1 MLPIKLGPY
10 EYRLGFRVHGTWG
23 FRACRVK
30 VRTIIVTTTRTPRV
44 KLPKVLVMTATSR
57 SVAAMVT
64 IAASITV
71 SDDAA
76 HGAHPPLR
84 APLNGGKAVLTLP
97 PVYRGEGSGGPEDP
111 GTCKSKA
118 YGSSKYGRKDRY
130 PSNCSSATTTTTQ
143 CGRLPSS
150 CRASSP
156 CSRSCMLLE
165 PDPTHA
171 TVDGQN
177 PA

>member
-1 MLPIKLGPY
+1 MEHGGSGPV
-10 EYRLGFRVHGTWG
+10 EF
-23 FRACRVK
+23 K

-111 GTCKSKA
+111 GTPAKA
-118 YGSSKYGRKDRY
+118 KPTEAPSTAERTATPAIAAPQPQRRPNAAGCPAPAVQAHLAQGRACFWSLIR
-130 PSNCSSATTTTTQ
+130 
-143 CGRLPSS
+143 R
-150 CRASSP
+150 
-156 CSRSCMLLE
+156 MLVLRVLFSL
-165 PDPTHA
+165 T
-171 TVDGQN
+171 
-177 PA
+177 